1 MTKHNS
7 PIRPV
12 EEEVPRKR
20 TRSQRRIREI
30 LAVCGALVAV
40 VVPVVLVNTY
50 GGQSSAAEEEP
61 ESQLSATNLFDL
73 EPGLAIVEMTHQGEG
88 DFVVDLL
95 PAEQEENAA
104 RPERIEFFGDQNDVS
119 GTGSTFALAKEAGSV
134 DISRAVGIQTAG
146 KHVFDVKA
154 SGPWTIQVD
163 QPRPSGAPEPTR
175 FSGDDATATPLF
187 QLSSGP
193 KEISV
198 TNPGGEKLEISL
210 LDGEGNEVDRVLEDE
225 TDGAETQPAASSSTV
240 DIREAGIYL
249 FDVRAESLWTVEIS
263 DAG

>member
-1 MTKHNS
+1 MAKHS
-7 PIRPV
+7 SLTRPV

-20 TRSQRRIREI
+20 TGLQRRIREI

-40 VVPVVLVNTY
+40 VVPVVLADTY
-50 GGQSSAAEEEP
+50 GGQSSAAEEDP

-95 PAEQEENAA
+95 PAEQEETAA
-104 RPERIEFFGDQNDVS
+104 TPERIEFFGDQNSGS
-119 GTGSTFALAKEAGSV
+119 GTGPAFALAKEAGSV
-134 DISRAVGIQTAG
+134 DISRAVGIQTTG
-146 KHVFDVKA
+146 KYVFDVKA

-163 QPRPSGAPEPTR
+163 QPRPSGAPEPAR
-175 FSGDDATATPLF
+175 FSGDDNTATPLF

-198 TNPGGEKLEISL
+198 TNPVEGELEIFL
-210 LDGEGNEVDRVLEDE
+210 LDGEGNEVERVFEDE
-225 TDGAETQPAASSSTV
+225 TDGAEAPPAASSSTV
-240 DIREAGIYL
+240 DIREAGVYL
-249 FDVRAESLWTVEIS
+249 FDVRADNLWTVEIS